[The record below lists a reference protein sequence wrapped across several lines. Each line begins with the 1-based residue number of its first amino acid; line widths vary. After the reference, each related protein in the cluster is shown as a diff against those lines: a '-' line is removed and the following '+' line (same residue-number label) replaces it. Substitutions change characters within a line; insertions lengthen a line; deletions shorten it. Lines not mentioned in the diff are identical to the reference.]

1 MTPGQPASQPASQPP
16 GQPAGQPAPEKP
28 SDDLVLLRRE
38 DGYAV
43 ITLNRPAKRNAMNR
57 AAQARL
63 AETLDATRDCRA
75 IVLTGAGDLSFCAGV
90 DTTERANLGGADA
103 AARPAWAG
111 DSWFEVQER
120 IMRHPAVFVAA
131 VNGYAL
137 GGGLTLVNNCELA
150 VAADSATFGMPE
162 VTIGAFPALAGP
174 STAHRVLNKHLA
186 QLVLL
191 GQRADAATAL
201 SWGLVN
207 EVVPAE
213 RLLPRAEE
221 IARQLAGRNS
231 AVLDYAKR
239 ALREMSD
246 LPWSQSIEYGLRTGA
261 LVRQQ
266 KEQKEREERG
276 DTR

>member
-1 MTPGQPASQPASQPP
+1 MTAGRPAA
-16 GQPAGQPAPEKP
+16 
-28 SDDLVLLRRE
+28 DLVLLRRE

-43 ITLNRPAKRNAMNR
+43 VALNRPEKRNAMNG
-57 AAQARL
+57 AAQAQL
-63 AETLDATRDCRA
+63 AAILDATPDCRA
-75 IVLTGAGDLSFCAGV
+75 IVLTGAGDVSFCAGV
-90 DTTERANLGGADA
+90 DVTERANLGA
-103 AARPAWAG
+103 AISARPAWQG
-111 DSWFEVQER
+111 DSWFEIQER

-150 VAADSATFGMPE
+150 IAADTATFGMPE

-174 STAHRVLNKHLA
+174 STAHRILSKHLA
-186 QLVLL
+186 YMLLL
-191 GQRADAATAL
+191 GQRIDAATAM

-207 EVVPAE
+207 EVVPAAQ
-213 RLLPRAEE
+213 LLARAEE
-221 IARQLAGRNS
+221 IARRLAGADG

-261 LVRQQ
+261 MVRQQ
-266 KEQKEREERG
+266 VEVSKRNREQAEQPAEG

>member
-1 MTPGQPASQPASQPP
+1 VS
-16 GQPAGQPAPEKP
+16 AG
-28 SDDLVLLRRE
+28 DLVLLRRE

-43 ITLNRPAKRNAMNR
+43 VALNRPAKRNAMNN
-57 AAQARL
+57 AAQAQF
-63 AETLDATRDCRA
+63 ADILDATHDCRV
-75 IVLTGAGDLSFCAGV
+75 IVLTGAGDVSFCAGV
-90 DTTERANLGGADA
+90 DVTERANLGA
-103 AARPAWAG
+103 AKTARPAWQG
-111 DSWFEVQER
+111 DSWFEIQER

-150 VAADSATFGMPE
+150 VAADTATFGMPE

-174 STAHRVLNKHLA
+174 STSHRILNKHLA
-186 QLVLL
+186 YMVLL
-191 GQRADAATAL
+191 GQRVDAATAM

-207 EVVPAE
+207 EVVPAAE
-213 RLLPRAEE
+213 LLPRAEE
-221 IARQLAGRNS
+221 IARRVAGADG

-261 LVRQQ
+261 MVRQQ
-266 KEQKEREERG
+266 AEISKQSRELADKAAGKDAR
-276 DTR
+276 

>member
-1 MTPGQPASQPASQPP
+1 MT
-16 GQPAGQPAPEKP
+16 AGRSAA
-28 SDDLVLLRRE
+28 DLVLLRRE

-43 ITLNRPAKRNAMNR
+43 VALNRPEKRNAMNG

-63 AETLDATRDCRA
+63 AAILDETHDCHA
-75 IVLTGAGDLSFCAGV
+75 IVLTGAGDVSFCAGV
-90 DTTERANLGGADA
+90 DVTERANLGA
-103 AARPAWAG
+103 ASRARPAWQG
-111 DSWFEVQER
+111 DSWFEIQER

-150 VAADSATFGMPE
+150 IAADTATFGMPE

-174 STAHRVLNKHLA
+174 STAHRILNKHLA
-186 QLVLL
+186 YLVLL
-191 GQRADAATAL
+191 GQRIDAATAEA
-201 SWGLVN
+201 WGLVN
-207 EVVPAE
+207 EVVPAVQ
-213 RLLPRAEE
+213 LLARAEE
-221 IARQLAGRNS
+221 IARRLADADG

-261 LVRQQ
+261 MVRQQ
-266 KEQKEREERG
+266 VEISKRNRERTEQPAEG